1 MLLSCAERHATCA
14 AQVALNVLR
23 RHRQEGRASGTRVQ
37 AEAPSVATRPGRMLG
52 RPRDQREGSRGGLE
66 SARRS

>member
-14 AQVALNVLR
+14 AQVALNALR
-23 RHRQEGRASGTRVQ
+23 RRQQEGRASGTRVQ
-37 AEAPSVATRPGRMLG
+37 VEASSVATHPDWMLG
-52 RPRDQREGSRGGLE
+52 RPRGQREGPRGSLE